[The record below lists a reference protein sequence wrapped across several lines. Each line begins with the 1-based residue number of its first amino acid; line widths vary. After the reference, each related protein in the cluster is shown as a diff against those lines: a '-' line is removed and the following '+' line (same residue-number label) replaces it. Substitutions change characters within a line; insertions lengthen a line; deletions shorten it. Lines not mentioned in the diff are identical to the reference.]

1 MGRRRAPVSD
11 DIDAKTLHKYFEDKV
26 DGLFVESG
34 YGRCPT
40 AYLYVCSDRLYIAH
54 LRSFR
59 SLAGDDIAKAVR
71 MLPDKQCTS
80 DPINAHWFI

>member
-1 MGRRRAPVSD
+1 MGRGRAPVSD

-26 DGLFVESG
+26 DGVRLATADAPP
-34 YGRCPT
+34 PT
-40 AYLYVCSDRLYIAH
+40 FTCAPAGCI

-59 SLAGDDIAKAVR
+59 PLAGDDTAKAVR